1 LEKEETFMKKKA
13 LVIGTALVM
22 ALQVAACGSSSS
34 STASSTTAATEA
46 ATTAATEAAAAD
58 ASTEAAAATT
68 EAAAEATTEEAIAT
82 TGSYTIYNETGEK
95 VTELTVT
102 RNDATEDA
110 ENYAGDAGLADGE
123 SVTVD
128 KDYPD
133 ATADTTLTLTFTTES
148 GYTASFTT
156 LGLEEAPI
164 TLLAADAMTGA
175 TPINFSI
182 PQ

>member
-1 LEKEETFMKKKA
+1 M
-13 LVIGTALVM
+13 
-22 ALQVAACGSSSS
+22 
-34 STASSTTAATEA
+34 
-46 ATTAATEAAAAD
+46 
-58 ASTEAAAATT
+58 
-68 EAAAEATTEEAIAT
+68 
-82 TGSYTIYNETGEK
+82 
-95 VTELTVT
+95 T

-133 ATADTTLTLTFTTES
+133 ATADTSLTLTFTTES

-164 TLLAADAMTGA
+164 TLLSADAMTGA
-175 TPINFSI
+175 TPISFSI

>member
-1 LEKEETFMKKKA
+1 MKKA

-46 ATTAATEAAAAD
+46 ATTAATEAAAA
-58 ASTEAAAATT
+58 ASTEAAATT
-68 EAAAEATTEEAIAT
+68 EAAAEATTEEIAT
-82 TGSYTIYNETGEK
+82 TGSYTIYNQTGEK

-133 ATADTTLTLTFTTES
+133 ATADTSLTLTFTTES

-164 TLLAADAMTGA
+164 TLLSADAMTGA
-175 TPINFSI
+175 TPISFSI

>member
-1 LEKEETFMKKKA
+1 MKKKA

-34 STASSTTAATEA
+34 STTSSTTAATEA

-58 ASTEAAAATT
+58 ASTEATT

>member
-1 LEKEETFMKKKA
+1 MKKKA

-22 ALQVAACGSSSS
+22 ALQVAAYGSSSS

-58 ASTEAAAATT
+58 ASTEATT

>member
-1 LEKEETFMKKKA
+1 MKKKA

-58 ASTEAAAATT
+58 ASTEATT

>member
-1 LEKEETFMKKKA
+1 MKKKA

-22 ALQVAACGSSSS
+22 ALQIAACGSSSS

-46 ATTAATEAAAAD
+46 ATTAATEAAAA
-58 ASTEAAAATT
+58 ASTEAAATT
-68 EAAAEATTEEAIAT
+68 EAAAEATTEEIAT
-82 TGSYTIYNETGEK
+82 TGSYTIYNQTGEK

-133 ATADTTLTLTFTTES
+133 ATADTSLTLTFTTES

-164 TLLAADAMTGA
+164 TLLSADAMTGA
-175 TPINFSI
+175 TPISFSI

>member
-1 LEKEETFMKKKA
+1 MKKKA

-46 ATTAATEAAAAD
+46 ATTAATEAAAA
-58 ASTEAAAATT
+58 ASTEAAATT
-68 EAAAEATTEEAIAT
+68 EAAAEEEIAT
-82 TGSYTIYNETGEK
+82 TGSYTIYNQTGEK

-133 ATADTTLTLTFTTES
+133 ATADTSLTLTFTTES

-164 TLLAADAMTGA
+164 TLLSADAMTGA
-175 TPINFSI
+175 TPISFSI

>member
-1 LEKEETFMKKKA
+1 MKKKA

-46 ATTAATEAAAAD
+46 ATTAATEAAAA
-58 ASTEAAAATT
+58 ASTEAAATT
-68 EAAAEATTEEAIAT
+68 EAAAEATTEEEIAT
-82 TGSYTIYNETGEK
+82 TGSYTIYNQTGEK

-110 ENYAGDAGLADGE
+110 ENYAGDAGLANGE

-133 ATADTTLTLTFTTES
+133 ATADTSLTLTFTTES

-164 TLLAADAMTGA
+164 TLLSADAMTGA
-175 TPINFSI
+175 TPISFSI

>member
-1 LEKEETFMKKKA
+1 MKKKA

-22 ALQVAACGSSSS
+22 ALQIAACGSSSS

-46 ATTAATEAAAAD
+46 ATTAATEAAAA
-58 ASTEAAAATT
+58 ASTEAAATT
-68 EAAAEATTEEAIAT
+68 EAAAEATTEEVAT
-82 TGSYTIYNETGEK
+82 TGSYTIYNQTGEK

-133 ATADTTLTLTFTTES
+133 ATADTSLTLTFTTES

-164 TLLAADAMTGA
+164 TLLSADAMTGA
-175 TPINFSI
+175 TPISFSI

>member
-1 LEKEETFMKKKA
+1 MKKKA

-22 ALQVAACGSSSS
+22 ALQIAACGSSSS

-46 ATTAATEAAAAD
+46 ATTAATEAAAA
-58 ASTEAAAATT
+58 ASTEAAATT
-68 EAAAEATTEEAIAT
+68 EAAAEATTEEVAT
-82 TGSYTIYNETGEK
+82 TGSYTIYNQTGEK

-164 TLLAADAMTGA
+164 TLLSADAMTGA
-175 TPINFSI
+175 TPISFSI

>member
-1 LEKEETFMKKKA
+1 MKKKA

-22 ALQVAACGSSSS
+22 ALQIAACGSSSS

-46 ATTAATEAAAAD
+46 ATTAATEAAAA
-58 ASTEAAAATT
+58 ASTEAAATT
-68 EAAAEATTEEAIAT
+68 EAAAEATTEEVAT
-82 TGSYTIYNETGEK
+82 TGSYTIYNQTGEK

-133 ATADTTLTLTFTTES
+133 ATADTALTLTFTTES

-164 TLLAADAMTGA
+164 TLLSADAMTGA
-175 TPINFSI
+175 TPISFSI

>member
-1 LEKEETFMKKKA
+1 MKKKA

-34 STASSTTAATEA
+34 STASSTTAAT
-46 ATTAATEAAAAD
+46 TAATEAAAA
-58 ASTEAAAATT
+58 ASTEAAATT
-68 EAAAEATTEEAIAT
+68 EAAAEATTEEEIAT
-82 TGSYTIYNETGEK
+82 TGSYTIYNQTGEK

-133 ATADTTLTLTFTTES
+133 ATADTSLTLTFTTES

-164 TLLAADAMTGA
+164 TLLSADAMTGA
-175 TPINFSI
+175 TPISFSI